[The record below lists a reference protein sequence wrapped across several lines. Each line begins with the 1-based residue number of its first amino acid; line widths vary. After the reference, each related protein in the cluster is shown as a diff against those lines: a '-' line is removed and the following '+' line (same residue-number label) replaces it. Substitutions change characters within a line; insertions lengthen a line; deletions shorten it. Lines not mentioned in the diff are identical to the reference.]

1 MPTETE
7 VLRSALLELAD
18 ASENLRGFE
27 AMEEASE
34 DETASAEIFDRYLQA
49 VQRARELGRA

>member
-1 MPTETE
+1 M
-7 VLRSALLELAD
+7 LRSALLELAD